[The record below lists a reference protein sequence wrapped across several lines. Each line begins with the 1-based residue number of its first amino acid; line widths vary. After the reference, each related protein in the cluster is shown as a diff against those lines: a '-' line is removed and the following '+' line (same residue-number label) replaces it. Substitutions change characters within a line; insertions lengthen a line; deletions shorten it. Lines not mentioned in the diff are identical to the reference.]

1 MLDEL
6 GCGDIPRITVF
17 NKIDL
22 DPTSAAAAETIPV
35 QGVRQVFI
43 SAAEKRGIDRLM
55 NMISDCLSESVTTV
69 QLLIPYQNGGLTDY
83 IRKEGSIL
91 REEYTENGVRTDATV
106 PKRSLFRYQDYL
118 ITPESQNQ

>member
-69 QLLIPYQNGGLTDY
+69 QLLVPYQNGGLTDT
-83 IRKEGSIL
+83 IRREGSIL
-91 REEYTENGVRTDATV
+91 NEEYTENGIEADV
-106 PKRSLFRYQDYL
+106 LFEKKMLYMFEEYILLDK
-118 ITPESQNQ
+118 